1 MLKFYYSAGA
11 CSLAAHIILQESGE
25 PYQAIRIDLSKGE
38 QREPEYLQIHPLG
51 RVPVLLFDDGEP
63 LTENT
68 AILPYLGKRFGLW
81 PRDDRAE
88 ARALSIIGFFA
99 TSVHPAFAHIGR
111 PGRYATDLACQ
122 QHVQEV
128 ARGTVMDYMRE
139 ADALLDGREWFGEQY
154 SVLDPYG
161 FFFYNWAVRKSGAPV
176 RELKNYAAFN
186 ERMLA
191 RPAVRQVLEA
201 EGIPAG

>member
-88 ARALSIIGFFA
+88 ARALSVIGFFA

-122 QHVQEV
+122 QHVQER

-161 FFFYNWAVRKSGAPV
+161 FFFYNWAVRKSGVPV

>member
-25 PYQAIRIDLSKGE
+25 PYRAIRIDLSKGE
-38 QREPEYLQIHPLG
+38 QRTPEYLQIHPLG

-88 ARALSIIGFFA
+88 ARALSVIGFFA

-111 PGRYATDLACQ
+111 AGRYATDAACQ

-128 ARGTVMDYMRE
+128 ARGAVMDYMRE
-139 ADALLDGREWFGEQY
+139 ADLLLEGREWFGEQY

-191 RPAVRQVLEA
+191 RPAVRQVLEK
-201 EGIPAG
+201 EGIPAA